1 MPEVHSTRARKWLK
15 GGLAAA
21 ALLGAAGLVSYFLV
35 DWPGTPAPAPEPISA
50 AQRLAQE
57 QCIEAAFLLH
67 DARWAAA
74 CMALAEQDEWTHAAC
89 LDDPAITANPQLGK
103 DYCDR
108 TFPVRDGS
116 ADCDLPDAR
125 AASLNALLRD
135 AEEKCRAEPPA
146 GKTR

>member
-21 ALLGAAGLVSYFLV
+21 ALLGAAGLASYFLV
-35 DWPGTPAPAPEPISA
+35 DWPVTDGPAPEPTSA
-50 AQRLAQE
+50 AQQLAQQ
-57 QCIEAAFLLH
+57 QCVEAAFLFY
-67 DARWAAA
+67 DVRWAAA
-74 CMALAEQDEWTHAAC
+74 CMVLAEQDERKHAAC
-89 LDDPAITANPQLGK
+89 LGDPAIAAKPQLGK

-108 TFPVRDGS
+108 AFPLRDGS